1 MKATRYLDLLTAVFI
16 TALLV
21 SNLVAAKTT
30 VLMGYTIG
38 VGIFVFPVSYIF
50 GDVLT
55 EVYGY
60 KASRRVIWLG
70 FASVGLAATIF
81 QLCVRATPA
90 PGFANQAAFE
100 TILGQS
106 PFVLVAS
113 MVAYFIGEFCNSFV
127 LAKMKVMT
135 RGRHLWSRTIG
146 STIVGEAVDSA
157 IFYPLAFFVLPSLAG
172 FAAGV
177 WALEDVKSV
186 LINNYFLKVIIEVVA
201 TPVTYLLVG
210 ALKRA
215 EGVDVYD
222 THTDFNPF
230 QFSAETAEAPAGDP
244 S

>member
-1 MKATRYLDLLTAVFI
+1 MRATRYLDLLTAIFI

-30 VLMGYTIG
+30 VLLGQTIG

-60 KASRRVIWLG
+60 RASRRVIWLG
-70 FASVGLAATIF
+70 FASVGLAAAIF

-90 PGFANQAAFE
+90 PGFTHQEAFE

-106 PFVLVAS
+106 PFVLIAS
-113 MVAYFIGEFCNSFV
+113 MVAYFVGEFCNSFV

-135 RGRHLWSRTIG
+135 KGRHLWSRTIG

-157 IFYPLAFFVLPSLAG
+157 IFYPLAFYLLPSVAG

-177 WALEDVKSV
+177 WALDDVRSV

-201 TPVTYLLVG
+201 TPVTYFLVD

-215 EGVDVYD
+215 EGVDVFD
-222 THTDFNPF
+222 TNTDFNPF
-230 QFSAETAEAPAGDP
+230 RFSDDSHASGEAE
-244 S
+244 

>member
-1 MKATRYLDLLTAVFI
+1 MKATRYLDLITAVFI

-70 FASVGLAATIF
+70 FASVGLAAAIF

-90 PGFANQAAFE
+90 PGFHNQAAFE

-106 PFVLVAS
+106 P
-113 MVAYFIGEFCNSFV
+113 
-127 LAKMKVMT
+127 
-135 RGRHLWSRTIG
+135 
-146 STIVGEAVDSA
+146 
-157 IFYPLAFFVLPSLAG
+157 
-172 FAAGV
+172 
-177 WALEDVKSV
+177 
-186 LINNYFLKVIIEVVA
+186 
-201 TPVTYLLVG
+201 
-210 ALKRA
+210 
-215 EGVDVYD
+215 
-222 THTDFNPF
+222 
-230 QFSAETAEAPAGDP
+230 
-244 S
+244 